1 MGVLGKLRN
10 KLSNILGIN
19 IIEFEWEGNLNIL
32 KLLHKYKIDAEYT
45 LDRINP
51 PDGNII
57 ISLYINSLGGFI
69 PYNTKLFIYQNKIYK
84 K

>member
-1 MGVLGKLRN
+1 MWFLPQLRN
-10 KLSNILGIN
+10 KISKLLGME
-19 IIEFEWEGNLNIL
+19 IIEFRWEGNLDIL
-32 KLLHKYKIDAEYT
+32 KLLHKYKIDADYT

-57 ISLYINSLGGFI
+57 VSLYINSLGGFI